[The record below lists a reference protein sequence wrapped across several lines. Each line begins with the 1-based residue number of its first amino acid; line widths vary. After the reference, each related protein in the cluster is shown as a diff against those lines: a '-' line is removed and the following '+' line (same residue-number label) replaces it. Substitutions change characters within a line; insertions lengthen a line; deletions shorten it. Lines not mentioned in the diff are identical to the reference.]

1 MLCFSVISFFFRVL
15 IKAQKNV
22 FFVFA
27 FSFQWKML
35 GKMGL
40 VKAIFNIGFSIL
52 RTLLFGVPTLIFK
65 QVKATSSKVFKGALS
80 GLRLFGN

>member
-1 MLCFSVISFFFRVL
+1 
-15 IKAQKNV
+15 
-22 FFVFA
+22 
-27 FSFQWKML
+27 ML

-80 GLRLFGN
+80 GLRLFGNWKPFKNDEKCFLFHLKSSQDI